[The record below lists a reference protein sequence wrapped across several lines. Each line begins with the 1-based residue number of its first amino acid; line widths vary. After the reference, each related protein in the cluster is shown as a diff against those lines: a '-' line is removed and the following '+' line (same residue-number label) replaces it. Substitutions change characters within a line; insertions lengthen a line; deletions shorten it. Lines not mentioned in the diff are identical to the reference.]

1 MKHDEQHFQ
10 AAIEEIE
17 RHRQDTEISKLGHW
31 AAAAVLE
38 KVHKFALGL
47 PATLLSILLA
57 WLLSTQTKTILPGAG
72 IGADLVRNI
81 PVFISLVVSILSGM
95 TAFLNL
101 NEVATRHRSA
111 AENLHALWRNC
122 INWRTDFPDAS
133 SCDEAVKAARSYRE
147 RLNDINKDAPQIPKW
162 AWTNA
167 KRQRDAGSVSYTP
180 TLVTPPEPTA

>member
-1 MKHDEQHFQ
+1 MKHDDEHFR
-10 AAIEEIE
+10 AAIAEIE

-31 AAAAVLE
+31 VAAGVYE

-57 WLLSTQTKTILPGAG
+57 WILSSQTKAVFSDTAFSAELIHN
-72 IGADLVRNI
+72 V
-81 PVFISLVVSILSGM
+81 PVFISLMVSILSGM

-101 NEVATRHRSA
+101 NDLATRHRTA

-122 INWRTDFPDAS
+122 INWKTDFPDAS
-133 SCDEAVKAARSYRE
+133 SCDDAVKAAQSYRE

-162 AWTNA
+162 AWKGA
-167 KRQRDAGSVSYTP
+167 RRQRVAGSVSYNPTP
-180 TLVTPPEPTA
+180 LLLHEPEA